1 MSAYST
7 GLELTLNAAEG
18 VLQIIVTDDEK
29 LLCAQEWR
37 RADRATEILA
47 PALENICTAL
57 GIKPADFRRLACV
70 RGPGSFTGIRLV
82 LATAAA
88 LRRGGRAG
96 LAGLDYMQA
105 LATTAVQRRQLLFGA
120 PVWAI
125 THARRNLVHCQFFL
139 SYGPMIPAQP
149 LAPVDLCTPHE
160 ALARIL
166 DSRTAPL
173 PQGVP
178 AGSRIVWACGS
189 GLARNAAVFSS
200 LDPLRPSPD
209 GCQYCADTENAP
221 VTALDDLVNPDIQ
234 SLCLL
239 ARHGDYA
246 NADLEPFYVRPCDA
260 VENLPQLAPRQGLT
274 SETASAALELLLQ
287 RPPRSDI

>member
-7 GLELTLNAAEG
+7 GLELVLNAAEG

-47 PALENICTAL
+47 PALDNICTAL
-57 GIKPADFRRLACV
+57 DIRPADFRRLACV

-88 LRRGGRAG
+88 LRRAG
-96 LAGLDYMQA
+96 KAGVAGLDYMQA

-125 THARRNLVHCQFFL
+125 THARRNLVHCQLFL

-149 LAPVDLCTPHE
+149 LAPVELCTPQE

-189 GLARNAAVFSS
+189 GLARNAAAFSP

-209 GCQYCADTENAP
+209 GSHYDVATEAAP

-239 ARHGDYA
+239 ARHGEYTNTDP
-246 NADLEPFYVRPCDA
+246 EPFYVRPCDA

-274 SETASAALELLLQ
+274 SETATAALELLLR

>member
-1 MSAYST
+1 MSTYST
-7 GLELTLNAAEG
+7 GLELILNAAEG

-37 RADRATEILA
+37 RPDRATEILA
-47 PALENICTAL
+47 PALENICATV
-57 GIKPADFRRLACV
+57 GIAPADFKRLACV
-70 RGPGSFTGIRLV
+70 HGPGSFTGIRLV

-88 LRRGGRAG
+88 LRRAG
-96 LAGLDYMQA
+96 KARVAGLDYMQA
-105 LATTAVQRRQLLFGA
+105 LATTAVQRRLLLFGA

-125 THARRNLVHCQFFL
+125 THARRNLVHCQLFL

-149 LAPVDLCTPHE
+149 LAPVDLCTPQE
-160 ALARIL
+160 ALERIL

-178 AGSRIVWACGS
+178 AGSRIVWVCGS
-189 GLARNAAVFSS
+189 GLARNAAIFSP

-209 GCQYCADTENAP
+209 GSQYCADTENAP
-221 VTALDDLVNPDIQ
+221 ITALDDLVNPDIQ
-234 SLCLL
+234 ALCLL

-246 NADLEPFYVRPCDA
+246 EADLEPFYVRPCDA

-274 SETASAALELLLQ
+274 SETATAALELLLQ
-287 RPPRSDI
+287 RQPDSDI

>member
-7 GLELTLNAAEG
+7 GLELILNAAEG

-47 PALENICTAL
+47 PALNNICTAL
-57 GIKPADFRRLACV
+57 DISPADFRRLACV

-88 LRRGGRAG
+88 LRRAG
-96 LAGLDYMQA
+96 KAGVAGLDYMQA

-125 THARRNLVHCQFFL
+125 THARRNLVHCQLFL

-149 LAPVDLCTPHE
+149 LASVDLCTPQE

-173 PQGVP
+173 PQGIP

-189 GLARNAAVFSS
+189 GLARNAAAFSP

-209 GCQYCADTENAP
+209 GSQYDVDTEDAP
-221 VTALDDLVNPDIQ
+221 VTALDDLINPDIQ

-239 ARHGDYA
+239 ARHGEYA
-246 NADLEPFYVRPCDA
+246 NADPEPFYVRPCDA

-274 SETASAALELLLQ
+274 SETAAAALELLLR